1 MELEAKRYGIQGA
14 ELIIKGDSVVVT
26 EDVTRD
32 ETIIENL
39 REVADDLSYI
49 LDSSFTPLQEKY
61 DLLKEEFDFLIGVI
75 NRVESLEE
83 VKEYL

>member
-1 MELEAKRYGIQGA
+1 MELQVKNYGMQGA

-49 LDSSFTPLQEKY
+49 LDGSFTPLQEKY
-61 DLLKEEFDFLIGVI
+61 DILKEEFDFLVDVI

>member
-1 MELEAKRYGIQGA
+1 MELEVKRYGIQGA

-61 DLLKEEFDFLIGVI
+61 DLLKEEFDFLVDVI

>member
-1 MELEAKRYGIQGA
+1 MELEVKRYGIQGA
-14 ELIIKGDSVVVT
+14 ELVIKGDSVVVT

-32 ETIIENL
+32 ETFIENL

-49 LDSSFTPLQEKY
+49 LDSSFTSLQEKY
-61 DLLKEEFDFLIGVI
+61 DLLKEEFDFLVDVI

>member
-1 MELEAKRYGIQGA
+1 MKLEVKRYGIQGA

-49 LDSSFTPLQEKY
+49 LDSSFTSLQEKY
-61 DLLKEEFDFLIGVI
+61 DLLKEEFDFLVDVI

>member
-1 MELEAKRYGIQGA
+1 MELEVKRYGIQGA

-49 LDSSFTPLQEKY
+49 LDSSFTSLQEKY
-61 DLLKEEFDFLIGVI
+61 DLLKEEFDFLVDVI

>member
-1 MELEAKRYGIQGA
+1 MELEVKRYGMQGA
-14 ELIIKGDSVVVT
+14 ELKITTDSLVLT
-26 EDVTRD
+26 EDVSRD

-61 DLLKEEFDFLIGVI
+61 DLLKEELNSLKEVI
-75 NRVESLEE
+75 
-83 VKEYL
+83 KMA

>member
-1 MELEAKRYGIQGA
+1 MELEVKRYGIQGA

-49 LDSSFTPLQEKY
+49 LDSSFTSLQEKY
-61 DLLKEEFDFLIGVI
+61 DLLKEEFDFLVDVI
-75 NRVESLEE
+75 NRVESL
-83 VKEYL
+83 

>member
-1 MELEAKRYGIQGA
+1 MELEVKRYGIQGA

-61 DLLKEEFDFLIGVI
+61 DLLKEEFDFLVDVI
-75 NRVESLEE
+75 NKVESLEE